1 MSRHKVH
8 KAGAARPETELER
21 RVLAEIKAL
30 EESDV
35 VALKRKWQ
43 EIFRKEPPR
52 FAKRSFLTQALAW
65 EIQARAFGGI
75 PPALHRQLL
84 RIAEQCAK
92 GRFDGKVEPRS
103 ALKPGVTLVRSWRGT
118 VHQVTVTEDGF
129 LWKGESYDSLSVIA
143 REITGTQWSGPRF
156 FGLKK
161 LKSQEPAA
169 EGSRTS
175 RRRSHVPV

>member
-8 KAGAARPETELER
+8 KAGTARPETELER
-21 RVLAEIKAL
+21 RVLAEIKIL

-35 VALKRKWQ
+35 LALKRKWQ

-75 PPALHRQLL
+75 SPALHRQLL
-84 RIAEQCAK
+84 KIAEQCSK
-92 GRFDGKVEPRS
+92 GTFDGKVEPRS
-103 ALKPGVTLVRSWRGT
+103 ALKTGVMLVRSWRGT
-118 VHQVTVTEDGF
+118 IHQATVTEGGF
-129 LWKGESYDSLSVIA
+129 LWKGESYDSLSAIA
-143 REITGTQWSGPRF
+143 REITGTQWSGPCF

-161 LKSQEPAA
+161 LRSEGPAA
-169 EGSRTS
+169 EESRNS
-175 RRRSHVPV
+175 GRRFHVSA

>member
-8 KAGAARPETELER
+8 KAGTARPETELER
-21 RVLAEIKAL
+21 RILTEIKAL

-35 VALKRKWQ
+35 PTLKRKWQ

-75 PPALHRQLL
+75 SPALHRQLL
-84 RIAEQCAK
+84 KIAEQCSKGTFDAK
-92 GRFDGKVEPRS
+92 AEPRPT
-103 ALKPGVTLVRSWRGT
+103 LKAGVTLVRSWRGT
-118 VHQVTVTEDGF
+118 IHQVTVIEDGF
-129 LWKGESYDSLSVIA
+129 LWKGQSFDSLSVIA

-161 LKSQEPAA
+161 LKCVESAADKSQ
-169 EGSRTS
+169 TS
-175 RRRSHVPV
+175 RRRSHVPA